1 MSETSERPSFVYAT
15 YITTTPERLW
25 EALTSGDFTRRYWF
39 GQRIESEWRVGAPV
53 RLVAEDGSLT
63 VSGEVLEADAP
74 RRLAYTFRAEGSAES
89 RAEGHS
95 HVSMEIEPLGSAVKL
110 TLVHDRFPADSRV
123 LTGISGGWPKIL
135 SGLKTLLETGA
146 PLSIGKPGATRPA
159 EEAVAASAAA

>member
-1 MSETSERPSFVYAT
+1 MVETSERPSFVYAT

-74 RRLAYTFRAEGSAES
+74 RRLAYSFRAEGSAES
-89 RAEGHS
+89 RSEGHS

-110 TLVHDRFPADSRV
+110 TVVHDGFKAGSRV

-146 PLSIGKPGATRPA
+146 PLAIGKPGAAA
-159 EEAVAASAAA
+159 EQPVAASAAAA